1 MDLIMT
7 QVDFIFDFAS
17 PNAYFCHKVL
27 PQIAARTGARFNY
40 VPTLLGGLFK
50 LTGNQAPM
58 IAFGGIPNKMAY
70 EQLETVRFLNDH
82 KLTDFKLNASF
93 PINTLLIMRGLIA
106 AENAGVKDTY
116 IDVVL
121 KGMWEDDQ
129 KMDDPAVVLS
139 VLNAGGL
146 DGEALLAATQDPDV
160 KAKLI
165 DNTQAAAD
173 RGAFGIPSFYVG
185 EELFF
190 GKDRLAQ
197 VEAAILATR

>member
-1 MDLIMT
+1 MT

-106 AENAGVKDTY
+106 AENAGVKDAY

-121 KGMWEDDQ
+121 KGMWEDGQ

>member
-1 MDLIMT
+1 MT

-27 PQIAARTGARFNY
+27 PQIANRTGATFNY

-58 IAFGGIPNKMAY
+58 IAFGGIPNKMTY
-70 EQLETVRFLNDH
+70 EQLEIQRFLDDH
-82 KLTDFKLNASF
+82 KLTDFKLNSSF

-121 KGMWEDDQ
+121 KAMWEDDQ
-129 KMDDPAVVLS
+129 KMDDPDVVLS
-139 VLNAGGL
+139 VLKAGGL
-146 DGEALLAATQDPDV
+146 DGEALLAATQDPAV
-160 KAKLI
+160 KTKLI
-165 DNTQAAAD
+165 NNTQAAAD

-185 EELFF
+185 DALFF

-197 VEAAILATR
+197 VETAILAAR

>member
-1 MDLIMT
+1 MT

-165 DNTQAAAD
+165 ENTQAAAD

>member
-1 MDLIMT
+1 MT

-106 AENAGVKDTY
+106 AENAGIKDTY

>member
-1 MDLIMT
+1 MT